1 MNYKQLK
8 ILAILCMAFD
18 HVVRIFPLYRM
29 FSPLADRLWSAGHD
43 AAADWLLDGLPF
55 YLMLIGR
62 LAAPIFLFC
71 VAQGLLHTRDAS
83 RYLKRIL
90 VTAVIAQ
97 IPYVLFNL
105 AEYRV
110 DGIADAWVWQD
121 TGLNICF
128 TLALGLAALA
138 LYRRLAERGHPL
150 SWVVVCA
157 AATALARLLSM
168 EGGRGYILL
177 IFTFYLTRNR
187 RSHPQLPAEY
197 RRELPGDAGHSGLY
211 RGEGRRRAGLS
222 APLLRLLPRPL
233 RPAGPHWTSAPPAAL
248 NVLSPRRHEPA
259 IFPQLKTG
267 RRFSRRG
274 SPPRTRVTAPAAAI
288 KAAKGPDQSNG
299 QGLPF
304 QQSG

>member
-8 ILAILCMAFD
+8 ILAILCMVFD

-29 FSPLADRLWSAGHD
+29 FSPLADLLWSAGHD
-43 AAADWLLDGLPF
+43 AAADWLLNGLPF

-71 VAQGLLHTRDAS
+71 VAQGLLHTRDTS

-90 VTAVIAQ
+90 VTAIIAQ

-138 LYRRLAERGHPL
+138 LYRRLAERVHPL

-187 RSHPQLPAEY
+187 PRWQRALWFLPAVILARWGLVQWVLEDFTAGPIRNFLLNTGGNY
-197 RRELPGDAGHSGLY
+197 LGMLVTLAYTGEKGDAG
-211 RGEGRRRAGLS
+211 RGFQRLCYAFYPAHFALLALIG
-222 APLLRLLPRPL
+222 LLRPLPL
-233 RPAGPHWTSAPPAAL
+233 
-248 NVLSPRRHEPA
+248 
-259 IFPQLKTG
+259 
-267 RRFSRRG
+267 
-274 SPPRTRVTAPAAAI
+274 
-288 KAAKGPDQSNG
+288 
-299 QGLPF
+299 
-304 QQSG
+304 

>member
-187 RSHPQLPAEY
+187 PRWQRALWFLPAVSLSRWGLAQWVLEDFTAGPIRNFLLNTGGNY
-197 RRELPGDAGHSGLY
+197 LGMLVTLAYTGEKGDAG
-211 RGEGRRRAGLS
+211 RGFQRLCYAFYPAHFALLALIG
-222 APLLRLLPRPL
+222 LLRPLPL
-233 RPAGPHWTSAPPAAL
+233 
-248 NVLSPRRHEPA
+248 
-259 IFPQLKTG
+259 
-267 RRFSRRG
+267 
-274 SPPRTRVTAPAAAI
+274 
-288 KAAKGPDQSNG
+288 
-299 QGLPF
+299 
-304 QQSG
+304 

>member
-43 AAADWLLDGLPF
+43 AAADWLLNGLPF

-97 IPYVLFNL
+97 TPYVLFNL

-187 RSHPQLPAEY
+187 PRWQRALWFLPAVILSRWGLAQWVLEDFTAGPIRNFLLNTGGNY
-197 RRELPGDAGHSGLY
+197 LGMLVTLAYTGEKGDAG
-211 RGEGRRRAGLS
+211 RGFQRLCYAFYAHFALLALIG
-222 APLLRLLPRPL
+222 LLRPLPL
-233 RPAGPHWTSAPPAAL
+233 
-248 NVLSPRRHEPA
+248 
-259 IFPQLKTG
+259 
-267 RRFSRRG
+267 
-274 SPPRTRVTAPAAAI
+274 
-288 KAAKGPDQSNG
+288 
-299 QGLPF
+299 
-304 QQSG
+304 

>member
-187 RSHPQLPAEY
+187 PRWQRALWFLPAVILSRWGLAQWVLEDFTAGPLRNFLLNTGGNY
-197 RRELPGDAGHSGLY
+197 LGMLVTLAYTGEKGDAG
-211 RGEGRRRAGLS
+211 RGFQRLCYAFYPAHFALLALIG
-222 APLLRLLPRPL
+222 LLRPLPL
-233 RPAGPHWTSAPPAAL
+233 
-248 NVLSPRRHEPA
+248 
-259 IFPQLKTG
+259 
-267 RRFSRRG
+267 
-274 SPPRTRVTAPAAAI
+274 
-288 KAAKGPDQSNG
+288 
-299 QGLPF
+299 
-304 QQSG
+304 

>member
-43 AAADWLLDGLPF
+43 AAADWLLNGLPF

-97 IPYVLFNL
+97 TPYVLFNL

-187 RSHPQLPAEY
+187 PRWQRALWFLPAVILSRWGLAQWVLEDFTAGPIRNFLLNTGGNY
-197 RRELPGDAGHSGLY
+197 LGMLVTLAYTGEKGDAG
-211 RGEGRRRAGLS
+211 RGFQRFMYAFYPAHFALLALIG
-222 APLLRLLPRPL
+222 LLRPLPL
-233 RPAGPHWTSAPPAAL
+233 
-248 NVLSPRRHEPA
+248 
-259 IFPQLKTG
+259 
-267 RRFSRRG
+267 
-274 SPPRTRVTAPAAAI
+274 
-288 KAAKGPDQSNG
+288 
-299 QGLPF
+299 
-304 QQSG
+304 

>member
-138 LYRRLAERGHPL
+138 LYRRLAGRGHPL

-168 EGGRGYILL
+168 EGDRGYILL

-187 RSHPQLPAEY
+187 PRWQRALWFLPAVILSRWGLAQWVLEDFTAGPIRNFLLNTGGNY
-197 RRELPGDAGHSGLY
+197 LGMLVTLAYTGEKGDAG
-211 RGEGRRRAGLS
+211 RGFQRLCYAFYPAHFALLALIG
-222 APLLRLLPRPL
+222 LLRPLPL
-233 RPAGPHWTSAPPAAL
+233 
-248 NVLSPRRHEPA
+248 
-259 IFPQLKTG
+259 
-267 RRFSRRG
+267 
-274 SPPRTRVTAPAAAI
+274 
-288 KAAKGPDQSNG
+288 
-299 QGLPF
+299 
-304 QQSG
+304 

>member
-8 ILAILCMAFD
+8 ILAILCMVFD

-29 FSPLADRLWSAGHD
+29 FSPLADLLWSAGHD
-43 AAADWLLDGLPF
+43 AAADWLLNGLPF

-71 VAQGLLHTRDAS
+71 VAQGLLHTRDTS

-90 VTAVIAQ
+90 VTAIIAQ

-187 RSHPQLPAEY
+187 PRWQRALWFLPAVILSRWGLAQWVLEDFTAGPIRNFLLNTGGNY
-197 RRELPGDAGHSGLY
+197 LGMLVTLAYTGEKGDAG
-211 RGEGRRRAGLS
+211 RGFQRLCYAFYPAHFALLALIG
-222 APLLRLLPRPL
+222 LLRPLPL
-233 RPAGPHWTSAPPAAL
+233 
-248 NVLSPRRHEPA
+248 
-259 IFPQLKTG
+259 
-267 RRFSRRG
+267 
-274 SPPRTRVTAPAAAI
+274 
-288 KAAKGPDQSNG
+288 
-299 QGLPF
+299 
-304 QQSG
+304 

>member
-43 AAADWLLDGLPF
+43 AAADWLLNGLPF

-97 IPYVLFNL
+97 TPYILFNL

-187 RSHPQLPAEY
+187 PRWQRALWFLPAVILSRWGLAQWVLEDFTAGPIRNFLLNTGGNY
-197 RRELPGDAGHSGLY
+197 LGMLVTLAYTGEKGDAG
-211 RGEGRRRAGLS
+211 RGFQRLCYAFYPAHFALLALIG
-222 APLLRLLPRPL
+222 LLRPLPL
-233 RPAGPHWTSAPPAAL
+233 
-248 NVLSPRRHEPA
+248 
-259 IFPQLKTG
+259 
-267 RRFSRRG
+267 
-274 SPPRTRVTAPAAAI
+274 
-288 KAAKGPDQSNG
+288 
-299 QGLPF
+299 
-304 QQSG
+304 

>member
-43 AAADWLLDGLPF
+43 AAADWLLNGLPF

-71 VAQGLLHTRDAS
+71 VAQGLLHTQDAS

-97 IPYVLFNL
+97 TPYVLFNL

-187 RSHPQLPAEY
+187 PRWQRALWFLPAVILARWGLVQWVLEDFTAGPIRNFLLNTGGNY
-197 RRELPGDAGHSGLY
+197 LGMLVTLAYTGEKGDAG
-211 RGEGRRRAGLS
+211 RGFQRLCYAFYPAHFALLALIG
-222 APLLRLLPRPL
+222 LLRPLPL
-233 RPAGPHWTSAPPAAL
+233 
-248 NVLSPRRHEPA
+248 
-259 IFPQLKTG
+259 
-267 RRFSRRG
+267 
-274 SPPRTRVTAPAAAI
+274 
-288 KAAKGPDQSNG
+288 
-299 QGLPF
+299 
-304 QQSG
+304 

>member
-187 RSHPQLPAEY
+187 PRWQRALWFLPAVILSRWGLAQWVLEDFTAGPIRNFLLNTGGNY
-197 RRELPGDAGHSGLY
+197 LGMLVTLAYTGEKGDAG
-211 RGEGRRRAGLS
+211 RGFQRLCYAFYPAHFALLALIG
-222 APLLRLLPRPL
+222 LLRPLPL
-233 RPAGPHWTSAPPAAL
+233 
-248 NVLSPRRHEPA
+248 
-259 IFPQLKTG
+259 
-267 RRFSRRG
+267 
-274 SPPRTRVTAPAAAI
+274 
-288 KAAKGPDQSNG
+288 
-299 QGLPF
+299 
-304 QQSG
+304 

>member
-43 AAADWLLDGLPF
+43 AAADWLLNGLPF

-97 IPYVLFNL
+97 TPYVLFNL

-187 RSHPQLPAEY
+187 PRWQRALWFLPAVILSRWGLAQWVLEDFTAGPIRNFLLNTGGNY
-197 RRELPGDAGHSGLY
+197 LGMLVTLAYTGEKGDAG
-211 RGEGRRRAGLS
+211 RGFQRLCYAFYPAHFALLALIG
-222 APLLRLLPRPL
+222 LLRPLPL
-233 RPAGPHWTSAPPAAL
+233 
-248 NVLSPRRHEPA
+248 
-259 IFPQLKTG
+259 
-267 RRFSRRG
+267 
-274 SPPRTRVTAPAAAI
+274 
-288 KAAKGPDQSNG
+288 
-299 QGLPF
+299 
-304 QQSG
+304 

>member
-43 AAADWLLDGLPF
+43 AAADWLLNGLPF

-71 VAQGLLHTRDAS
+71 VAQGLLHTQDAS

-97 IPYVLFNL
+97 TPYVLFNL

-168 EGGRGYILL
+168 EGSRGYILL

-187 RSHPQLPAEY
+187 PRWQRALWFLPAVILARWGLVQWVLEDFTAGPIRNFLLNTGGNY
-197 RRELPGDAGHSGLY
+197 LGMLVTLAYTGEKGDAG
-211 RGEGRRRAGLS
+211 RGFQ
-222 APLLRLLPRPL
+222 RLCYAFYPVHMLIL
-233 RPAGPHWTSAPPAAL
+233 F
-248 NVLSPRRHEPA
+248 
-259 IFPQLKTG
+259 II
-267 RRFSRRG
+267 RG
-274 SPPRTRVTAPAAAI
+274 QML
-288 KAAKGPDQSNG
+288 G
-299 QGLPF
+299 
-304 QQSG
+304 

>member
-43 AAADWLLDGLPF
+43 AAADWLLNGLPF

-97 IPYVLFNL
+97 TPYVLFNL

-187 RSHPQLPAEY
+187 PRWQRALWFLPAVILARWGLAQWVLEDFTAGPIRNFLLNTGGNY
-197 RRELPGDAGHSGLY
+197 LGMLVTLAYTGEKGDAG
-211 RGEGRRRAGLS
+211 RGFQRLCYAFYPAHFALLALIG
-222 APLLRLLPRPL
+222 LLRPLPL
-233 RPAGPHWTSAPPAAL
+233 
-248 NVLSPRRHEPA
+248 
-259 IFPQLKTG
+259 
-267 RRFSRRG
+267 
-274 SPPRTRVTAPAAAI
+274 
-288 KAAKGPDQSNG
+288 
-299 QGLPF
+299 
-304 QQSG
+304 

>member
-187 RSHPQLPAEY
+187 PRWQRALWFLPAVILSRWGLAQWVLE
-197 RRELPGDAGHSGLY
+197 DFTAGPIRNFLLNTGGNYLGMLVTLAY
-211 RGEGRRRAGLS
+211 TGEKGGAGRGFQRFMYAFYPAHFALLALIG
-222 APLLRLLPRPL
+222 LLRPLPL
-233 RPAGPHWTSAPPAAL
+233 
-248 NVLSPRRHEPA
+248 
-259 IFPQLKTG
+259 
-267 RRFSRRG
+267 
-274 SPPRTRVTAPAAAI
+274 
-288 KAAKGPDQSNG
+288 
-299 QGLPF
+299 
-304 QQSG
+304 

>member
-97 IPYVLFNL
+97 TPYVLFNL

-187 RSHPQLPAEY
+187 PRWQRALWFLPAVILSRWGLAQWVLEDFTAGPIRNFLLNTGGNY
-197 RRELPGDAGHSGLY
+197 LGMLVTLAYTGEKGDAG
-211 RGEGRRRAGLS
+211 RGFQRLCYAFYPAHFALLALIG
-222 APLLRLLPRPL
+222 LLRPLPL
-233 RPAGPHWTSAPPAAL
+233 
-248 NVLSPRRHEPA
+248 
-259 IFPQLKTG
+259 
-267 RRFSRRG
+267 
-274 SPPRTRVTAPAAAI
+274 
-288 KAAKGPDQSNG
+288 
-299 QGLPF
+299 
-304 QQSG
+304 

>member
-43 AAADWLLDGLPF
+43 AAADWLLNGLPS

-97 IPYVLFNL
+97 TPYVLFNL

-110 DGIADAWVWQD
+110 DGIADAWAWQD

-187 RSHPQLPAEY
+187 PRWQRALWFLPTVILSRWGLAQWVLEDFTAGPIRNFLLNTGGNY
-197 RRELPGDAGHSGLY
+197 LGMLVTLAYTGEKGDAG
-211 RGEGRRRAGLS
+211 RGFQRLCYAFYPAHFALLALIG
-222 APLLRLLPRPL
+222 LLRPLPL
-233 RPAGPHWTSAPPAAL
+233 
-248 NVLSPRRHEPA
+248 
-259 IFPQLKTG
+259 
-267 RRFSRRG
+267 
-274 SPPRTRVTAPAAAI
+274 
-288 KAAKGPDQSNG
+288 
-299 QGLPF
+299 
-304 QQSG
+304 

>member
-43 AAADWLLDGLPF
+43 AAADWLLNGLPF

-71 VAQGLLHTRDAS
+71 VAQGLLHTRDTS

-138 LYRRLAERGHPL
+138 LYRRLAERVHPL
-150 SWVVVCA
+150 SWVPVCA

-168 EGGRGYILL
+168 EGSRGYILL

-187 RSHPQLPAEY
+187 PRWQRALWFLPAVILSRWGLAQWVLEDFTAGPIRNFLLNTGGNY
-197 RRELPGDAGHSGLY
+197 LGMLVTLAYTGEKGDAG
-211 RGEGRRRAGLS
+211 RGFQRLCYAFYP
-222 APLLRLLPRPL
+222 AHFALLALIGFL
-233 RPAGPHWTSAPPAAL
+233 RPPL
-248 NVLSPRRHEPA
+248 V
-259 IFPQLKTG
+259 
-267 RRFSRRG
+267 
-274 SPPRTRVTAPAAAI
+274 
-288 KAAKGPDQSNG
+288 
-299 QGLPF
+299 
-304 QQSG
+304 

>member
-43 AAADWLLDGLPF
+43 AAADWLLNGLPF

-71 VAQGLLHTRDAS
+71 VAQGLLHTRDTS

-97 IPYVLFNL
+97 TPYVLFNL

-187 RSHPQLPAEY
+187 PRWQRALWFLPAVILSRWGLAQWVLEDFTAGPIRNFLLNTGGNY
-197 RRELPGDAGHSGLY
+197 LGMLVTLAYTGEKGDAG
-211 RGEGRRRAGLS
+211 RGFQRLCYAFYPAHFALLALIG
-222 APLLRLLPRPL
+222 LLRPLPL
-233 RPAGPHWTSAPPAAL
+233 
-248 NVLSPRRHEPA
+248 
-259 IFPQLKTG
+259 
-267 RRFSRRG
+267 
-274 SPPRTRVTAPAAAI
+274 
-288 KAAKGPDQSNG
+288 
-299 QGLPF
+299 
-304 QQSG
+304 

>member
-43 AAADWLLDGLPF
+43 AAADWLLNGLPF

-97 IPYVLFNL
+97 TPYILFNL

-187 RSHPQLPAEY
+187 PRWQRALWFLPAVVLSRWGLVQWVLEDFTTGAIRNCLLNMGGNY
-197 RRELPGDAGHSGLY
+197 LGMVVTLAYNGEKGAAG
-211 RGEGRRRAGLS
+211 RGFQRFMYAFYP
-222 APLLRLLPRPL
+222 AHFALLALISLLLPPL
-233 RPAGPHWTSAPPAAL
+233 
-248 NVLSPRRHEPA
+248 V
-259 IFPQLKTG
+259 
-267 RRFSRRG
+267 
-274 SPPRTRVTAPAAAI
+274 
-288 KAAKGPDQSNG
+288 
-299 QGLPF
+299 
-304 QQSG
+304 

>member
-43 AAADWLLDGLPF
+43 AAADWLLNGLPF

-97 IPYVLFNL
+97 TPYVLFNL

-177 IFTFYLTRNR
+177 LFTFYLTRNR
-187 RSHPQLPAEY
+187 PRWQRALWFLPAVILSRWGLAQWVLEDFTAGPIRNFLLNTGGNY
-197 RRELPGDAGHSGLY
+197 LGMLVTLAYTGEKGDAG
-211 RGEGRRRAGLS
+211 RGFQRLCYAFYPAHFALLALIG
-222 APLLRLLPRPL
+222 LLRPLPL
-233 RPAGPHWTSAPPAAL
+233 
-248 NVLSPRRHEPA
+248 
-259 IFPQLKTG
+259 
-267 RRFSRRG
+267 
-274 SPPRTRVTAPAAAI
+274 
-288 KAAKGPDQSNG
+288 
-299 QGLPF
+299 
-304 QQSG
+304 